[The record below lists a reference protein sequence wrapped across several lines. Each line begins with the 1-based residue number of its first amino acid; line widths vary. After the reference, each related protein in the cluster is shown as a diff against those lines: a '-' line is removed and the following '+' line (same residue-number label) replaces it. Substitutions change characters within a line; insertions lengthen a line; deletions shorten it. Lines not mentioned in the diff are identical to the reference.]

1 VALVGWIAYLAT
13 NAHGTELMPAPVI
26 ALRDAVAD
34 ALAAELTPATFE
46 KRWVAYMKRA
56 DVAEG
61 KWVVTPAGDDR
72 TTAAKAVVKSNLV
85 VDVIW
90 QIALPDSTDTALDPL
105 TNNAWFHE
113 QMDRIETVKELF
125 ATDGDLRDEQ
135 FAGFDFLKLTNS
147 PIYRPDLL
155 TDYQIF
161 TSVVRLEFLGEV

>member
-1 VALVGWIAYLAT
+1 
-13 NAHGTELMPAPVI
+13 MPAPVI
-26 ALRDAVAD
+26 ELRDAVAD
-34 ALAAELTPATFE
+34 ALNVALAPSSFE
-46 KRWVAYMKRA
+46 KRWVAYLKRK
-56 DVAEG
+56 DVEEG
-61 KWVVTPAGDDR
+61 KWLVTPAGDDR
-72 TTAAKAVVKSNLV
+72 ITAAKAVVKSNLV

-90 QIALPDSTDTALDPL
+90 QISLPDSTDAAPDPL
-105 TNNAWFHE
+105 QNDAWFTA

-135 FAGFDFLKLTNS
+135 FAGFDFFRLTNS